1 MAEFDVNLLSTQGT
15 EYTYMLT
22 LSGTSPNPII
32 DIAPALKN
40 VVSVEVVQARI
51 PMSEYTIEDDR
62 DRIWIRVGG
71 ASVFTDYELVLPS
84 KDYSPV
90 TIAGMINILLDQQE
104 IRLTMTELDG
114 YGKFVITGFVQFTI
128 LSATTAWYALGLYDT
143 INSSSSVVNDGSGN
157 PVTDADGNDLH
168 TLEFPNRYDLIVSD
182 VILLNC
188 QELDTIINRGRNSSN
203 FLGLAEFFLQ
213 APGMT
218 EQYYQITTP
227 YRYFSPI
234 SSIDKLSLR
243 FSRESEQMGL
253 VNRMNYNFRGIK
265 WYIKLAIK
273 TKEFSSIPPTID
285 SAPSTTPAPTK
296 GKAKA
301 SASKKKSAA
310 TKFTVSSMGSGMSS
324 SRSYEF
330 IPMASNTSEYTDD
343 LEQLS

>member
-1 MAEFDVNLLSTQGT
+1 MAEFDVNLLSTHGT

-62 DRIWIRVGG
+62 DRIWIRTGE
-71 ASVFTDYELVLPS
+71 TDYELVLPS

-90 TIAGMINILLDQQE
+90 SIAGMINILFAQQN
-104 IRLTMTELDG
+104 IPLTMTELDG
-114 YGKFVITGFVQFTI
+114 YGKFIITGPVQFTV
-128 LSATTAWYALGLYDT
+128 LSATTAWYAVGLYDT

-157 PVTDADGNDLH
+157 PVQDADGYDVHAL
-168 TLEFPNRYDLIVSD
+168 TFPNRYDLVVSD

-188 QELDTIINRGRNSSN
+188 KELDTTINRGRNSSN
-203 FLGLAEFFLQ
+203 FLPLAEFFLT

-234 SSIDKLSLR
+234 SSIEKLSMS
-243 FSRESEQMGL
+243 FSRESEQLGL
-253 VNRMNYNFRGIK
+253 VNRMKYNFRGIK

>member
-1 MAEFDVNLLSTQGT
+1 
-15 EYTYMLT
+15 MLA
-22 LSGTSPNPII
+22 LSGTSSNPTI

-62 DRIWIRVGG
+62 DKIYIRTGG
-71 ASVFTDYELVLPS
+71 TDYELVLPS
-84 KDYSPV
+84 KDYSPSG
-90 TIAGMINILLDQQE
+90 ISGMINILLEQQA
-104 IRLTMTELDG
+104 IPLVMTELDG
-114 YGKFVITGFVQFTI
+114 YGKFIITGSKEFAI
-128 LSATTAWYALGLYDT
+128 LNTTTAWYALGLYDT
-143 INSSSSVVNDGSGN
+143 MTSSSSVVNDGSEN
-157 PVTDADGNDLH
+157 PVLDADGNNVYA
-168 TLEFPNRYDLIVSD
+168 LEFPNRYDLVVSD

-188 QELDTIINRGRNSSN
+188 KELDTTINRGRNSSN
-203 FLGLAEFFLQ
+203 FLPLAEFFLQ

-273 TKEFSSIPPTID
+273 TKEFSSIPPAIV
-285 SAPSTTPAPTK
+285 SEPATTPAPTS
-296 GKAKA
+296 ATA

-310 TKFTVSSMGSGMSS
+310 TKFTVSSMGSGMSN

-330 IPMASNTSEYTDD
+330 MPMASNTSEYTDD